1 MSPEVEEDLP
11 ASVLIQRQPPTSRLP
26 YTRTVMSSMTRK
38 MNSRRMIPP
47 KESSSL
53 QSFQLEKSL
62 QSFVLS
68 TRTVWMSV

>member
-1 MSPEVEEDLP
+1 MSLKVEEDLP
-11 ASVLIQRQPPTSRLP
+11 ASVVIQRQPPTSRLP

-38 MNSRRMIPP
+38 MNSRLMILP

-53 QSFQLEKSL
+53 RSYQPEKCL